1 MSRIRCCC
9 CCCFVVAMLVYW
21 SPASMQLPLSNDD
34 CAEIRQR
41 WDRAEATLKDWPNL
55 GRYREANRQLSAPAR
70 DERRVVFL
78 GDSITDRWDD
88 PGSGGFFPGK
98 PYLNRG
104 ISEQTTA
111 QMLIRFHADVAELEA
126 KVVVIQAGTNDIAG
140 NNWTTTLE
148 AWETAFARTR
158 AIENNLATM
167 WEIAE
172 EHGIRVIIASILP
185 VSDYEINRAGEPIKQ
200 TTRRP
205 PEQIIKLN
213 AWIKY
218 NAPKHGHL
226 YLDYFSAVVD
236 EKGFLKG
243 ELSDDGLHVNAKG
256 YAVMGPLAEQAIRL
270 ALKDVTVAER
280 RRLTR

>member
-1 MSRIRCCC
+1 MSRILCCC
-9 CCCFVVAMLVYW
+9 CCCFVVAMFVYW
-21 SPASMQLPLSNDD
+21 SPASMQSPLSNND
-34 CAEIRQR
+34 CADIRQR
-41 WDRAEATLKDWPNL
+41 LDRAEATLKDWPNL

-78 GDSITDRWDD
+78 GDSMTDMWDD

-98 PYLNRG
+98 PYINRG
-104 ISEQTTA
+104 VSGQTSS
-111 QMLIRFHADVAELEA
+111 QMLIRFHADVVELGA
-126 KVVVIQAGTNDIAG
+126 KVVLIQAGTNDIAG
-140 NNWTTTLE
+140 NTGPTTLE
-148 AWETAFARTR
+148 

-185 VSDYEINRAGEPIKQ
+185 VSDYEINRAGESIKQ

-218 NAPKHGHL
+218 NAPKHGHF

-236 EKGFLKG
+236 EKGFFKD
-243 ELSDDGLHVNAKG
+243 ELSDDGLHANAKG

-270 ALKDVTVAER
+270 ALKDGK
-280 RRLTR
+280 